1 MQVDVDFNSETADA
15 YAVTSLPTFIFI
27 RQKNVL
33 GRYEGRGGELF
44 GPPNKPC
51 HTTDHFHSQ
60 AGRCVKRFEV
70 STF

>member
-27 RQKNVL
+27 KQKNVL

-44 GPPNKPC
+44 GPPKN
-51 HTTDHFHSQ
+51 HATQQTTFIVKL
-60 AGRCVKRFEV
+60 AGV
-70 STF
+70 